1 MYTFQMIGLY
11 LIVSVGPQASS
22 GPQAP
27 STIVKVGSFRT
38 TDDCLDASKAAVFG
52 KNVTGSEV
60 QKSVDFMCIP
70 EASQRSWGVANAG
83 PPPLVVRRLN

>member
-11 LIVSVGPQASS
+11 LIVSVGPTATSA
-22 GPQAP
+22 PQAP
-27 STIVKVGSFRT
+27 STVVKVGSFRT

-52 KNVTGSEV
+52 KTVAGTET
-60 QKSVDFMCIP
+60 QRSVDFMCIP

>member
-11 LIVSVGPQASS
+11 LIVSVGPQANSAA
-22 GPQAP
+22 PAP

-38 TDDCLDASKAAVFG
+38 TNDCLEASKAAVFG
-52 KNVTGSEV
+52 KGVTGPDV
-60 QKSVDFMCIP
+60 QPSVDFMCIP